1 MQDFHY
7 QTQHKQLNVIPVGG
21 LMLLGMSNLK
31 TETKIVEFSLIF
43 QTISVHIETGVLPV
57 CVVEIGLN
65 HPFYSPL
72 VEWQL

>member
-57 CVVEIGLN
+57 CAVEIGLN